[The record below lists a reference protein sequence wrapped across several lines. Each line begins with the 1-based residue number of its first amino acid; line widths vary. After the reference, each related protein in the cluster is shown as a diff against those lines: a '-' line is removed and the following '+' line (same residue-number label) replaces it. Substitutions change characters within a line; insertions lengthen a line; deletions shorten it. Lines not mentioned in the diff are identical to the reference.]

1 MAALSKVG
9 SASLVTGQ
17 DPKRPALLK
26 VDSKA
31 KPVAAAPHA
40 PTPRV
45 AQQFFAEPTVAT
57 ATLPESSFVRG
68 RSHVR
73 ERPVQKDGDRS
84 SSKSPHR
91 NRSVSGHESPA
102 RSGSRSGSR
111 GRSASR
117 KLDVMHAEQAKAH
130 PKTSIGVEDAF
141 PGLTS
146 KKAVIH
152 RSKLIE
158 AIDRDDLEG
167 AAKLMAA
174 GESPFFGDTAFK
186 VAHTTDAIL
195 LLLKGV
201 DKFKLLSTCTKL
213 DQACERIFPKVP
225 HVDFLMLQQATR
237 FSTTPALEKFEKAQK
252 EGSKKPFNPQHL
264 REALEKIAERGEE
277 YNLVEL
283 QMALSST
290 HPTFARAW
298 ACANE
303 AGPITLVDDPHRT
316 YYSSVDNTIHIRIQD
331 SLQGV
336 LEDLFSCTLLA
347 LSRDSFLQLGY
358 KPIDRETFTIKMSH
372 AIFEAQQRS
381 ERELHAYF
389 PDEPLSTQT
398 FQEHWRDNQ
407 AEIQQHRDFWY
418 RHLFRRFL
426 YQNPSFL
433 PARFEQM
440 QKAIKA

>member
-1 MAALSKVG
+1 MSVSKT
-9 SASLVTGQ
+9 SASSAVARPSGEE
-17 DPKRPALLK
+17 PKRPALLK
-26 VDSKA
+26 VDSKL
-31 KPVAAAPHA
+31 KPVAATPQA
-40 PTPRV
+40 PTPHS
-45 AQQFFAEPTVAT
+45 AQQHFSFGRGPAVAP
-57 ATLPESSFVRG
+57 ASFPEAPAVRG

-73 ERPVQKDGDRS
+73 ERPVGKDVDRS

-102 RSGSRSGSR
+102 RSGSR

-117 KLDVMHAEQAKAH
+117 KLDVMHAEQTKAH
-130 PKTSIGVEDAF
+130 PQTSIGVEDAF
-141 PGLTS
+141 PGLTA

-277 YNLVEL
+277 YNLVDL

-303 AGPITLVDDPHRT
+303 AEPIILVDDNRT
-316 YYSSVDNTIHIRIQD
+316 YYSSEDNTIHIRVQD

-398 FQEHWRDNQ
+398 FQEHWRDGQ